1 MSLAN
6 VTHHVHVAEIV
17 SVVVPEPVTFNV
29 TEFVYPSP
37 PVSSELSTVRRS
49 GSSLYNNHAVPVFV
63 KYTVTV
69 LPTVPVVSLNTSL
82 IVMLTLTTNVA
93 VMLRFP
99 VTVAGTS
106 HQLLN
111 S

>member
-1 MSLAN
+1 MSLA
-6 VTHHVHVAEIV
+6 VTPPPALAVIV
-17 SVVVPEPVTFNV
+17 SVVVPALVTFNV
-29 TEFVYPSP
+29 TEFVNHSP
-37 PVSSELSTVRRS
+37 PVSSELSTVRMS

-93 VMLRFP
+93 VILRFP